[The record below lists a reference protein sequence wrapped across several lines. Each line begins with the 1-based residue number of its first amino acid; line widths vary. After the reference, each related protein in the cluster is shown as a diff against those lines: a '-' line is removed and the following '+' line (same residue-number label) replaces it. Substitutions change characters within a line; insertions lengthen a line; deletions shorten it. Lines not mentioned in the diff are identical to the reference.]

1 MTDLKD
7 PYYDD
12 SGEVLRNLVGA
23 ATPADLAVAEADLVF
38 ARTVQL
44 DAVELPDTR
53 DLAELQAIH
62 RHLFQDVYPWAG
74 EVRTVDIRRSEEGFL
89 PVVALD
95 RAAGIAASDLHTD
108 HYLQGLDRERFV
120 ARLAHHYDQ
129 FNYIHP
135 FREGN
140 GRTQRVFWTRVAA
153 AAGWELDWRNVSGE
167 DNDRVSRIAAEE
179 RNLTPLVEMLERVVV
194 AEHRPQQGQP

>member
-1 MTDLKD
+1 MAELTD
-7 PYYDD
+7 PYLDPD
-12 SGEVLRNLVGA
+12 TGVLRNSVGA
-23 ATPADLAVAEADLVF
+23 GDREELARAEADLVF

-44 DAVELPDTR
+44 DSSEIAETR

-74 EVRTVDIRRSEEGFL
+74 EVRTVDIRITAEGFL

-95 RAAGIAASDLHTD
+95 RAAGIAAMDLKSER
-108 HYLQGLDRERFV
+108 YLRGMPREQFV

-140 GRTQRVFWTRVAA
+140 GRTQRVFWSRVART
-153 AAGWELDWRNVSGE
+153 AGWELDWTRVDGKI
-167 DNDRVSRIAAEE
+167 NDHASQVAAEK
-179 RNLTPLVEMLERVVV
+179 RDLGPLTEMFEQVVV
-194 AEHRPQQGQP
+194 

>member
-1 MTDLKD
+1 MAMTELTD
-7 PYYDD
+7 PYHDD

-23 ATPADLAVAEADLVF
+23 TSTADLAVAEADLVF

-44 DAVELPDTR
+44 DTVDLPGTR

-62 RHLFQDVYPWAG
+62 RQLFQDVYAWAG
-74 EVRTVDIRRSEEGFL
+74 ELRTVDIRISDEGFL

-95 RAAGIAASDLHTD
+95 RASGIAAMDLKSER
-108 HYLQGLDRERFV
+108 YLRGMQREQFV

-140 GRTQRVFWTRVAA
+140 GRTQRVFWSRVAQD
-153 AAGWELDWRNVSGE
+153 AGWELDWTQTDGE
-167 DNDRVSRIAAEE
+167 TNDQASRVAAEE
-179 RNLTPLVEMLERVVV
+179 RDLGPLTKMFERVV
-194 AEHRPQQGQP
+194 AER

>member
-1 MTDLKD
+1 MAMSDLKD

-23 ATPADLAVAEADLVF
+23 ASTADLAVAEADLVF
-38 ARTVQL
+38 ARTIEL
-44 DAVELPDTR
+44 DSVDLPATR

-62 RHLFQDVYPWAG
+62 RQLFQDVYAWAG
-74 EVRTVDIRRSEEGFL
+74 ELRSVDIRISDEGFL

-95 RAAGIAASDLHTD
+95 RAGGIAAGDLKTD
-108 HYLQGLDRERFV
+108 HYLQGLSRERFA

-140 GRTQRVFWTRVAA
+140 GRTQRVFWTRVARD
-153 AAGWELDWRNVSGE
+153 AGWELDWTRTDGE
-167 DNDRVSRIAAEE
+167 TNDQASRVAAEGRDLGPLTEMFEQVVEE
-179 RNLTPLVEMLERVVV
+179 R
-194 AEHRPQQGQP
+194 